1 MKIFW
6 TQDRKSEQSFTQ
18 KDMKCEPLALD
29 QMNDVFGRIRSRIT
43 REVLDLGIGRKQDGK
58 WKFECCSGSEGFR
71 RKSWICLSFKWR
83 NNEWW
88 ADRVVN

>member
-58 WKFECCSGSEGFR
+58 WKFEVVADLRDSEGNLGFVWV
-71 RKSWICLSFKWR
+71 SSEETM
-83 NNEWW
+83 NTE
-88 ADRVVN
+88 